1 MQQHLA
7 RKQEIDKS
15 EIEKEIYQRDVV
27 EKDLSKKRQEIA
39 KRRAKLGF
47 DDKGATEMDDETI
60 EKIEHM
66 KMTYN
71 MKKKPIDL
79 K

>member
-1 MQQHLA
+1 M
-7 RKQEIDKS
+7 
-15 EIEKEIYQRDVV
+15 V